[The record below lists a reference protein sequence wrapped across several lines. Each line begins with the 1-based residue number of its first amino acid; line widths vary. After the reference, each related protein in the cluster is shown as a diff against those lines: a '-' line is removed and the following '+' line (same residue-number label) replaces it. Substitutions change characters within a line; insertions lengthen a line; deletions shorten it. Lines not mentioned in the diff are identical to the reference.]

1 MNNYP
6 NEIFSKIILE
16 QSNIVGQNLARSR
29 ALSTGGVKFTDEA
42 TLEINGDPKKLLDS
56 LINAYGEI
64 FGKASMDVCV
74 DVLSRM
80 SYSEIEPFLPENLKQ
95 LLQQN
100 LRK

>member
-6 NEIFSKIILE
+6 NEIFSKIITE

-29 ALSTGGVKFTDEA
+29 ALSTGGVTFKDE
-42 TLEINGDPKKLLDS
+42 THLEINGDPKELLDS

-64 FGKASMDVCV
+64 FGQASMDVCV

-80 SYSEIEPFLPENLKQ
+80 NYNEIEPYLPENLKQ
-95 LLQQN
+95 LLQQV
-100 LRK
+100 